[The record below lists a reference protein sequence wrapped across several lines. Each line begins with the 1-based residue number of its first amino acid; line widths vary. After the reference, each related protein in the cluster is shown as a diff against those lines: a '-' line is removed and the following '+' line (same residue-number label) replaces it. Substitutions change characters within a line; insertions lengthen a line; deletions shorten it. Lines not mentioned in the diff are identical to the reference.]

1 MLVKG
6 NTQDERKQLR
16 QSFRKKR
23 MALSVCEQENAA
35 HNIVTTAIEHNLLSG
50 VKRVALYVS
59 QDGELDTQYLIRYLW
74 EQQKEVYLPV
84 LHPFCAGYLVFLEYS
99 QTSAM
104 KHNKFGIIEPML
116 DVTKLCPINKLD
128 VIFTPLVVF
137 DEKGNRMGMGGGF
150 YDRTLQHM
158 PVTRGNNKQLA
169 ANSSIKQTKIIG
181 LAHDVQKTLS
191 LPTEVWDIPLPEI
204 LTPTK
209 LYSF

>member
-1 MLVKG
+1 MQVKG
-6 NTQDERKQLR
+6 SAQGERKQLR

-23 MALSVCEQENAA
+23 MALSACEQESAA
-35 HNIVTTAIEHNLLSG
+35 RNIVTTAIEHNLLIG
-50 VKRVALYVS
+50 VKRVALYFS

-74 EQQKEVYLPV
+74 EQQKHVYLPV
-84 LHPFCAGYLVFLEYS
+84 LHPFCAGYLVFLEYC

-104 KHNKFGIIEPML
+104 THNKFGIVEPVL

-128 VIFTPLVVF
+128 IIFTPLVVF

-150 YDRTLQHM
+150 YDRTLQNM
-158 PVTRGNNKQLA
+158 RITRGNNKKLA
-169 ANSSIKQTKIIG
+169 ANSSIKQTKVIG